1 MDKKTLGLAALAMVF
16 GCAPVFA
23 QGAPEDNAPVAAQMI
38 GSAQIVPDEPAGP
51 GEEGIVEPDGR
62 GGPGGP
68 RRMGPGGERG
78 GWGGRGG
85 HGRHEFGL
93 SRMLS
98 SPEMQQKV
106 GVSAE
111 QVAKIRGQETAF
123 QKTAVQQRADL
134 EVKQIDLREM
144 LSADKP
150 DRAAIDRKL
159 QEISTAKLAMDK
171 SRVGFRLD
179 MKEALTPEQRE
190 KLKAAM
196 KEKWEARRGQMR
208 RGPGG
213 PGGPGGRGQR
223 GPRPGGPSGPTI
235 APDAKPGE

>member
-1 MDKKTLGLAALAMVF
+1 
-16 GCAPVFA
+16 
-23 QGAPEDNAPVAAQMI
+23 
-38 GSAQIVPDEPAGP
+38 
-51 GEEGIVEPDGR
+51 
-62 GGPGGP
+62 
-68 RRMGPGGERG
+68 
-78 GWGGRGG
+78 
-85 HGRHEFGL
+85 
-93 SRMLS
+93 MLS

-106 GVSAE
+106 GVTAE

-159 QEISTAKLAMDK
+159 QEISTAKLAMEK

-196 KEKWEARRGQMR
+196 KEKWEARRGEMR

-213 PGGPGGRGQR
+213 PGGPGGRGPR
-223 GPRPGGPSGPTI
+223 GPRPNGPGGP
-235 APDAKPGE
+235 APAPEAKPGE